1 MLNTRIGLR
10 RMLAQSGDVLAHPQ
24 PRIFY
29 NYSARGSDSDAL
41 TYVAIAAVLITVF
54 EMLIGGG
61 GSAMGLV
68 LSVINELF
76 GFYLFAGV
84 IYFVAQQQNGRGTFQ
99 ELAYTFALFY
109 VPIQVIVAALT
120 WLVLLTPLAAVL
132 LPWFLVIRLVGFVAQ
147 AFYAQRAVK
156 GVMGFRGNKEAWIAV
171 GVGLVLLWV
180 IQMVFAQMSNI

>member
-54 EMLIGGG
+54 ELLIAGG
-61 GSAMGLV
+61 GSAIGLV

-99 ELAYTFALFY
+99 ELAYTFSLFY

-120 WLVLLTPLAAVL
+120 WLVLLTPLAGVL
-132 LPWFLVIRLVGFVAQ
+132 LPWFLVIRLAGFVAQ

-180 IQMVFAQMSNI
+180 IQMVFAQMSSI